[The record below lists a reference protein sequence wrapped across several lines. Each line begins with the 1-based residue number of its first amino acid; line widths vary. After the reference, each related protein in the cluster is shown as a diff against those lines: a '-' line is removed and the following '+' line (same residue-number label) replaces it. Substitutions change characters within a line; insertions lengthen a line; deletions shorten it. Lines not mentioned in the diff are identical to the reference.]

1 MIIKKNM
8 NKEKHVKYNLNFYNK
23 TNFLIIVLFIDIYL

>member
-23 TNFLIIVLFIDIYL
+23 TNFLIIVHLFIIF